1 MVGGMERGGE
11 GMRDEGEEGAMCG
24 SCEGGGMT
32 QRPSGQVVVGLVR
45 ATRRD
50 IHFVWGC
57 AQEVD
62 V

>member
-1 MVGGMERGGE
+1 
-11 GMRDEGEEGAMCG
+11 MRDEGEEGAMCG